1 MKVYRTMN
9 LGFGMVSIPVKLYKL
24 TDDASSVSLCQYHS
38 AKVETHSVCHTHLQ
52 TGPDKVRLDYC
63 PKCDKLVPATDIVF
77 EVCGTAVKEPQ
88 YCPKCEKLISKE
100 EIGKA
105 YAEDSKKTKLIP
117 ITPEELAYLPLP
129 SKETIQIDGT
139 IEKYPDDRYPDE
151 KYGLEPEDKGKRAF
165 ALFEAVLRKSGQ
177 MGVAKVT
184 LGTKEHLCTV
194 YPTGNG
200 LLYMQT
206 MRWFSD
212 LRDMSELK
220 APEVIISEK
229 EMQMAEMLLG
239 TLPKDVDLASY
250 QNDYGTA
257 LRKLVESKKAGITMT
272 GPVATPAVKEVDLI
286 DALMASL
293 KQAKVA

>member
-24 TDDASSVSLCQYHS
+24 TDDASSVSLCQYHI
-38 AKVETHSVCHTHLQ
+38 
-52 TGPDKVRLDYC
+52 P
-63 PKCDKLVPATDIVF
+63 
-77 EVCGTAVKEPQ
+77 CGTAVKEPQ
-88 YCPKCEKLISKE
+88 YCPKCEKLIEKS

-151 KYGLEPEDKGKRAF
+151 KYGLEPDDKGKRAF
-165 ALFEAVLRKSGQ
+165 ALFEAVLRKSGK
-177 MGVAKVT
+177 MGVAKIT

-194 YPTGNG
+194 YPTGTG

-206 MRWFSD
+206 LRWASD
-212 LRDMSELK
+212 LRDLSELK
-220 APEVIISEK
+220 APEVIITDK

-239 TLPKDVDLASY
+239 TLPTDVDLASY
-250 QNDYGTA
+250 QNEYGTA

-272 GPVATPAVKEVDLI
+272 GPVAAPVVKDVDLI
-286 DALMASL
+286 EQLMASL